1 MDYFYKS
8 INNLYEKKGF
18 LEKYGGSLVMTI
30 IIILVFFV
38 LVSYFFIISKMETIK
53 QDWPNQR
60 CKPSVIPF
68 AGIINAPEGQSKQE
82 YTNQNFN
89 ECMNDTLEGVA
100 DTAMQ
105 PVYYSLSVI
114 QEVANGITDAIN
126 SMREMFDK
134 LRDDIAA
141 FGKEVYARSLNFLMP
156 ILLLF
161 IKLKD
166 SFNKVNGV
174 MGVAVFSLLGAYDTL
189 RSLFNSVAE
198 LTLVI
203 ILFLMV
209 LIMIGYSLMS
219 NPFTIVPGIMM
230 VIINL
235 IPFLILTTILI
246 LISIYMSDLMQLSF
260 PGIPG
265 PPSCFGKNVKVRM
278 KNGSYKSIS
287 SVKVGDILFY
297 DGKVNCVMKL
307 RAENEKL
314 YKYNNIVVSG
324 LHRLYKNNCLVPVNL
339 DSRFIEIANGEEY
352 IYCLGTEKN
361 TITID
366 NIIFT
371 DWFDLDKSEKMQVE
385 KIAKINNCNSKDF
398 IKDFFLG
405 GFDGETKIELT
416 DGHTVDIKDLV
427 PGDTLR
433 YGEIVQG
440 IVKISANTFD
450 ICETTMN
457 DTKFIGKN
465 IHTINKNLGIISS
478 RNCENVNCGN
488 TKYIYHI
495 LTDKQVFHIEGNV
508 ILDFNSCVDL
518 YLEDEQEKIYK
529 NLLSRDLL

>member
-82 YTNQNFN
+82 YTNENFN
-89 ECMNDTLEGVA
+89 QCMNNTLEGVA

-134 LRDDIAA
+134 LRNDIAA

-174 MGVAVFSLLGAYDTL
+174 MGVAVFSLLGAYEAL

-203 ILFLMV
+203 ILFL
-209 LIMIGYSLMS
+209 
-219 NPFTIVPGIMM
+219 PEP
-230 VIINL
+230 II
-235 IPFLILTTILI
+235 F
-246 LISIYMSDLMQLSF
+246 F
-260 PGIPG
+260 
-265 PPSCFGKNVKVRM
+265 R
-278 KNGSYKSIS
+278 SIS
-287 SVKVGDILFY
+287 SS
-297 DGKVNCVMKL
+297 
-307 RAENEKL
+307 RAIFLTAGPALIPLK
-314 YKYNNIVVSG
+314 S
-324 LHRLYKNNCLVPVNL
+324 
-339 DSRFIEIANGEEY
+339 IEAFSV
-352 IYCLGTEKN
+352 L
-361 TITID
+361 
-366 NIIFT
+366 
-371 DWFDLDKSEKMQVE
+371 
-385 KIAKINNCNSKDF
+385 
-398 IKDFFLG
+398 
-405 GFDGETKIELT
+405 
-416 DGHTVDIKDLV
+416 
-427 PGDTLR
+427 
-433 YGEIVQG
+433 
-440 IVKISANTFD
+440 
-450 ICETTMN
+450 
-457 DTKFIGKN
+457 
-465 IHTINKNLGIISS
+465 
-478 RNCENVNCGN
+478 
-488 TKYIYHI
+488 
-495 LTDKQVFHIEGNV
+495 
-508 ILDFNSCVDL
+508 
-518 YLEDEQEKIYK
+518 
-529 NLLSRDLL
+529 

>member
-38 LVSYFFIISKMETIK
+38 LVSYFFIISKIETIK

-68 AGIINAPEGQSKQE
+68 AGIINAPDGQDKQE

-89 ECMNDTLEGVA
+89 QCMNDTLEGVA

-114 QEVANGITDAIN
+114 QEVANGIMDAIN

-134 LRDDIAA
+134 LRNDIAA
-141 FGKEVYARSLNFLMP
+141 FGQEVYARSLNFLMP

-198 LTLVI
+198 MTLVI

-209 LIMIGYSLMS
+209 LIIIGYSLMS

-278 KNGSYKSIS
+278 KNGYYKSIS
-287 SVKVGDILFY
+287 TIKVGDVLFY
-297 DGKVNCVMKL
+297 DGKVNSVMKL

-314 YKYNNIVVSG
+314 YKYNNIIVSG
-324 LHRLYKNNCLVPVNL
+324 LHRFYKNNCLVP
-339 DSRFIEIANGEEY
+339 
-352 IYCLGTEKN
+352 EKN

-366 NIIFT
+366 NIVFT
-371 DWFDLDKSEKMQVE
+371 DWFDLDKSERMQVE
-385 KIAKINNCNSKDF
+385 KIAKVNNCNSKDF

-405 GFDGETKIELT
+405 GFEGETKVELT

-440 IVKISANTFD
+440 IVKISAHSFN
-450 ICETTMN
+450 ICETIMN

-478 RNCENVNCGN
+478 RNYENVNCGN
-488 TKYIYHI
+488 SKYIYHI
-495 LTDKQVFHIEGNV
+495 ITDKQVFHIDGNV
-508 ILDFNSCVDL
+508 LLDFNSCVDL